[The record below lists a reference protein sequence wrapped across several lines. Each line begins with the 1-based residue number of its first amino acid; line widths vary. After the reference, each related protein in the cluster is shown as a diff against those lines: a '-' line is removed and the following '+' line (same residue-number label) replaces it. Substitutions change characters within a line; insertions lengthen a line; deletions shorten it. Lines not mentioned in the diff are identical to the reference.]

1 MSGSCQNGVYPAIE
15 KPTRFSDK
23 NGAILNGLRSAHP
36 DCRENDRFAYT
47 LGDRLKV
54 LF

>member
-23 NGAILNGLRSAHP
+23 NGAILNGLRVTFSDKWRVYFRAW
-36 DCRENDRFAYT
+36 
-47 LGDRLKV
+47 
-54 LF
+54 